1 MNRTQ
6 IYLPQKQTNALKK
19 EAAKRRVSMSF
30 VIRDI
35 IRERFE
41 VPQPV
46 VAPKQKQET
55 LLEAMKRI
63 GRLGEKGPKDL
74 ATNMDAYLYGG
85 KK

>member
-6 IYLPQKQTNALKK
+6 IYLPQKQANALKK

-41 VPQPV
+41 VPQQTV
-46 VAPKQKQET
+46 VSKQKRET
-55 LLEAMKRI
+55 LLEVAERI
-63 GRLGEKGPKDL
+63 GRLGEPGPRDL
-74 ATNMDAYLYGG
+74 ASRVDHYLYGR
-85 KK
+85 K